1 MIFMLNRAKHTPED
15 LCMQHLLLKI
25 LYMLFTTPGTSEY
38 FYTNDLRV
46 LVDVLLR
53 EVVDL
58 DEENESLRHTYLRVL
73 HPLLNKTQLRNI
85 PYKRPQLVY
94 ALESL
99 LGNARIRDVNPTTRR
114 LVERCLGGDWCVQ
127 FNKSRDVDSGTTS
140 PTSESSSSA
149 FSPTRGET
157 AVPPASAHLQRTPSM
172 RAKMLKQSRSVEHLT
187 GRMDQVLRTPVDD
200 LRRASNGSTHSL
212 PSGVAAVLSPPLPSS
227 SRRKGSEGTIS
238 PQKSPSSPLGVT
250 SPTSSHAPI
259 SPALSEGSAGRTK
272 PRRPPPPAPPK
283 RRKHLAVPT
292 HGANGGL
299 TVTTIRSSS
308 PLAMSTELQRV

>member
-1 MIFMLNRAKHTPED
+1 MCGTCSFPVLADALAK
-15 LCMQHLLLKI
+15 
-25 LYMLFTTPGTSEY
+25 
-38 FYTNDLRV
+38 
-46 LVDVLLR
+46 
-53 EVVDL
+53 
-58 DEENESLRHTYLRVL
+58 LRHTYLRVL

-99 LGNARIRDVNPTTRR
+99 RGNSRIRDVSPTTRR

-127 FNKSRDVDSGTTS
+127 FKKSRDVDSGTAS
-140 PTSESSSSA
+140 PTSESSASA

-157 AVPPASAHLQRTPSM
+157 AVPAAAAHLQRTPST
-172 RAKMLKQSRSVEHLT
+172 RAKMLKQSRSVENLT
-187 GRMDQVLRTPVDD
+187 GRMDQVLRTPLDD
-200 LRRASNGSTHSL
+200 LRRTSNGSTHSL

-238 PQKSPSSPLGVT
+238 TPKSPSSSLGMT
-250 SPTSSHAPI
+250 PPMSPHAPL
-259 SPALSEGSAGRTK
+259 SPALSEGSVGRTK
-272 PRRPPPPAPPK
+272 ARRPPPPAPPRK
-283 RRKHLAVPT
+283 RKLLVVPA

-308 PLAMSTELQRV
+308 SPLATASVSAELQRV